1 MLEYLKQRWDYLK
14 NTRSPEVFI
23 VALSCFE
30 YGLKLKKNTTRIDTH
45 TTEQCCWEE
54 RLINYIIKRP

>member
-45 TTEQCCWEE
+45 
-54 RLINYIIKRP
+54 N